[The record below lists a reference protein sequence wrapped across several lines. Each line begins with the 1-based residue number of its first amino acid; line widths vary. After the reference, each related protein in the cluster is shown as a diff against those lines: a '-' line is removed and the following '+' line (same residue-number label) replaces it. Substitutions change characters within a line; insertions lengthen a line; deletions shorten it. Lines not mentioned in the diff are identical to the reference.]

1 MTHRVRP
8 KGSTESRPV
17 AGGRRTVAG
26 RSSTA
31 LVNLD
36 DHPLALAVSRDGKR
50 VLVTLP
56 YDVWIVSAQ
65 TLEVERTIPLDS
77 PRPSVFEG
85 DEGVLWIGGQH
96 LYRST
101 LL

>member
-8 KGSTESRPV
+8 KGSTDRPV

-26 RSSTA
+26 RSSA
-31 LVNLD
+31 PVVNLD

-56 YDVWIVSAQ
+56 YDIWIVIAQ
-65 TLEVERTIPLDS
+65 TLEVERTIPLES
-77 PRPSVFEG
+77 PRPR
-85 DEGVLWIGGQH
+85 LAAA
-96 LYRST
+96 
-101 LL
+101 